1 LQLDLTGQA
10 AHVSAI
16 MSLSN
21 PEFSWRQHF
30 AATYRLGLP
39 LIGAQMAQMAI
50 HATDIAMVGRIGAPE
65 LAATAL
71 ATNYFFLIYMFGS
84 GFLIALSPIVAQ
96 AFGANDPRA
105 VRRSTRMGLWF
116 AATYGVICVPALLA
130 VEPVLLWL
138 GQDARLAA
146 IANDYM
152 QIAIFGIVPALI
164 FITFRSFLGA
174 IDRASVLMWASF
186 AAVALNALLNYIF
199 IFGKFG
205 FPAMGV
211 PGSALGS
218 VLTNIFIAIA
228 VGLYVA
234 FDAKAKTYE
243 IFVRFWRADWPV
255 LSSVLK
261 LGLPISLTIMAETLM
276 FQFASI
282 MAGWL
287 GVVQLAA
294 HSIVMQLISFSFMV
308 PLGLASAAT
317 IRVGQAIGGNNYGD
331 ANRAARAALY
341 TAIGVAVVTILLFL
355 TVPENLIRI
364 FLAKTDPLLGET
376 LIAAVPLLMIAAA
389 FNLFDGTQAIAAG
402 NLRGLKDTRAPMLIA
417 IGSYWGLG
425 MPLAYVFAFKLGLAT
440 PGIWLGLAVGL
451 LATAILLNW
460 RFFTKL
466 AASAPIVQ
474 GSTAS

>member
-1 LQLDLTGQA
+1 
-10 AHVSAI
+10 
-16 MSLSN
+16 MPLSN
-21 PEFSWRQHF
+21 PELNWRQHY
-30 AATYRLGLP
+30 AALYRLGLP
-39 LIGAQMAQMAI
+39 LIGSQMAQMAI
-50 HATDIAMVGRIGAPE
+50 GATDIAMVGRIGAPE

-96 AFGANDPRA
+96 AFGAGDPRS

-116 AATYGVICVPALLA
+116 AAGYGIIFIPALLA
-130 VEPVLLWL
+130 VEPALLWL
-138 GQDARLAA
+138 GQDPKLAA
-146 IANDYM
+146 IAADYM
-152 QIAIFGIVPALI
+152 SIACFGMTPALV
-164 FITFRSFLGA
+164 FIAFRSFLGA
-174 IDRASVLMWASF
+174 IDRAAILMWASF
-186 AAVALNALLNYIF
+186 AAVALNALLNYVF
-199 IFGKFG
+199 IFGNFG

-234 FDAKAKTYE
+234 FDARAKAYE

-255 LSSVLK
+255 FAALLK
-261 LGLPISLTIMAETLM
+261 LGLPISLTIIAEVMM

-282 MAGWL
+282 MAGWI
-287 GVVQLAA
+287 GVVPLAA

-317 IRVGQAIGGNNYGD
+317 IRVGQAIGGGNYGD

-341 TAIGVAVVTILLFL
+341 TALGAAALTITIFL
-355 TVPENLIRI
+355 TVPQTLIRI
-364 FLAKTDPLLGET
+364 FLANSDPLLESILT
-376 LIAAVPLLMIAAA
+376 AAVPLLMIAAA

-425 MPLAYVFAFKLGLAT
+425 MPLAYVFAFQLGWQT
-440 PGIWLGLAVGL
+440 PGIWIGLACGL

-460 RFFTKL
+460 RFFSKL
-466 AASAPIVQ
+466 AASGHVVQ
-474 GSTAS
+474 STLAA